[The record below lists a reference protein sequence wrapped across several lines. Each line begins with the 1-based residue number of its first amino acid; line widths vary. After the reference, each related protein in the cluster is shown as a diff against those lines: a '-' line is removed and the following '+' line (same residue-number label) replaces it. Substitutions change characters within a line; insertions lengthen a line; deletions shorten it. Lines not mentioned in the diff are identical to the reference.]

1 MMTQI
6 TWDVS
11 PEVFDGFAFL
21 RWYGLCWVVGMLL
34 AYKIMLNIY
43 KSEDTSVHELD
54 NLTMYLVLGIL
65 IGARLGHI
73 IFYDPIHYWNNP
85 IEILPF
91 KINPTFEFTGLAG
104 LASHGGILGALF
116 ALYLFTRK
124 FKKNYLRLLDRVAIA
139 GAALG
144 CFIRLGNLMN
154 SEIIGIPSNLPWAFV
169 FTRIDLVPRHPA
181 QLYEAIFYLGITVML
196 YLVWRSKKFNERYG
210 FISGLGI
217 ASIFTQRFLIEFLK
231 ENQVSFEQNLI
242 LNMGQVLS
250 IPLVLAGI
258 GLMIWSWKS
267 MPSSQT
273 PVGDGTV

>member
-1 MMTQI
+1 MITQI

-11 PEVFDGFAFL
+11 PEVFDGFAFF
-21 RWYGLCWVVGMLL
+21 RWYGLCWIVGMLL
-34 AYKIMLNIY
+34 AYRIMLSIY
-43 KSEDTSVHELD
+43 KSEGTSAHELD
-54 NLTMYLVLGIL
+54 NLTTYLVLGIL

-73 IFYDPIHYWNNP
+73 LFYDPIHYWNNP

-116 ALYLFTRK
+116 ALYLYTRK
-124 FKKNYLRLLDRVAIA
+124 FNKDYVWLLDRIAIA

-154 SEIIGIPSNLPWAFV
+154 SEIIGVPSDLPWAFV
-169 FTRIDLVPRHPA
+169 FTRIDQIPRHPA
-181 QLYEAIFYLGITVML
+181 QLYEAIFYLGITVVL
-196 YLVWRSKKFNERYG
+196 YLIWRSKKFNERYG

-217 ASIFTQRFLIEFLK
+217 ALIFTQRFLIEFLK
-231 ENQVSFEQNLI
+231 ENQVSFEEYLI
-242 LNMGQVLS
+242 LNMGQMLS

-258 GLMIWSWKS
+258 GLMIWSWKR
-267 MPSSQT
+267 MPASQT
-273 PVGDGTV
+273 PS